1 MEKYI
6 GKSVYKGIVMGPV
19 AVLKKNDYQVKRA
32 RIEDPEA
39 EVKRVEEAVEV
50 SKKQLGRLYDKAVRE
65 VGEASAAIFEVHQM
79 MLEDEDYLE
88 SMENMIRTELVN
100 AEYAAAATG
109 DNFAEMFAAMDDEYM
124 KARSADVKDISE
136 RLVRNLS
143 GEGDNDLS
151 SMEPSIIVA
160 DDLSPSETVQMDKE
174 KILAFVTVHGS
185 TNSHTAILA
194 RMMNIPA
201 LIGVPMDLNGLKTG
215 MTAVVDGFSGQVIFE
230 PEEDVQKE
238 TEKRMQEEAEKQK
251 LLEELKGKEN
261 ITPDGRKINIYAN
274 IGSVGDLGY
283 VMEND
288 AGGIGLFRS
297 EFLYL
302 GRNDF
307 PTEEEQFQAYKQ
319 AVQTM
324 AGKKVIIRTLDIG
337 ADKQVE
343 YFNLGKEEN
352 PALGYRAIRI
362 CLKQPEIF
370 KAQLRA
376 LFRAAVYGN
385 LSVMY
390 PMITSTEE
398 VEKIYAIV
406 AEVEEELKA
415 QEVQY
420 KIPEQ
425 GIMIET
431 PAAVMISDRLAE
443 MVDFFSIGT
452 NDLTQY
458 TLAIDRQNE
467 QLDDFYN
474 PHHEAVLRM
483 IRMVVENAHKCGKW
497 AGICGELGADLTL
510 TEQFVRMGVDEL
522 SVAPSMILRREF
534 HAECDLGFVDIFDEY
549 FYSISNVKYF
559 LRTFYSAP

>member
-1 MEKYI
+1 MQCFQ

-151 SMEPSIIVA
+151 SMEPSVIVA

-201 LIGVPMDLNGLKTG
+201 LIGVPMDLNSLKTG
-215 MTAVVDGFSGQVIFE
+215 MMAVVDGFSGQVIFE

-415 QEVQY
+415 QEAQY

-522 SVAPSMILRREF
+522 SVAPSMILKLRKIVREMK
-534 HAECDLGFVDIFDEY
+534 AEE
-549 FYSISNVKYF
+549 
-559 LRTFYSAP
+559 

>member
-1 MEKYI
+1 MQYFQ

-19 AVLKKNDYQVKRA
+19 AVLKKNDYQVKRT

-39 EVKRVEEAVEV
+39 EVKRVKEAVEV

-88 SMENMIRTELVN
+88 SMENMIRIELVN
-100 AEYAAAATG
+100 AEYAVAATG

-151 SMEPSIIVA
+151 SMEPSVIVA

-261 ITPDGRKINIYAN
+261 VTPDGRKINIYAN

-406 AEVEEELKA
+406 AEVEEELKK

-522 SVAPSMILRREF
+522 SVAPSMILKLRKIVREMK
-534 HAECDLGFVDIFDEY
+534 AEE
-549 FYSISNVKYF
+549 
-559 LRTFYSAP
+559 

>member
-1 MEKYI
+1 MQYFQ

-39 EVKRVEEAVEV
+39 EVKRVKEAVEV

-88 SMENMIRTELVN
+88 SMENMIRIELVN
-100 AEYAAAATG
+100 AEYAVAATG

-261 ITPDGRKINIYAN
+261 VTPDGRKINIYAN

-337 ADKQVE
+337 ADKQVD

-406 AEVEEELKA
+406 AEVEEELKK

-497 AGICGELGADLTL
+497 AGICGELGAALTL

-522 SVAPSMILRREF
+522 SVAPSMILKLRKIVREMK
-534 HAECDLGFVDIFDEY
+534 AEE
-549 FYSISNVKYF
+549 
-559 LRTFYSAP
+559 

>member
-1 MEKYI
+1 MQYFQ

-32 RIEDPEA
+32 RIEDSEA
-39 EVKRVEEAVEV
+39 EVKRVKEAVEV

-151 SMEPSIIVA
+151 SMEPSVIVA

-230 PEEDVQKE
+230 PEEDVRKE

-261 ITPDGRKINIYAN
+261 VTPDGRKINIYAN

-522 SVAPSMILRREF
+522 SVAPSMILKLRKIVREMK
-534 HAECDLGFVDIFDEY
+534 ADE
-549 FYSISNVKYF
+549 
-559 LRTFYSAP
+559 